1 MAGRDRMCAVL
12 ERYLEP
18 EMARERAN
26 NIAQV
31 LALVSA
37 DPVLTALGMLSR
49 LELPDVSGVAIA
61 VGLAWSQDA
70 DVVREKVA

>member
-1 MAGRDRMCAVL
+1 MCAVL

-18 EMARERAN
+18 ELARERAN

-31 LALVSA
+31 LALVAA
-37 DPVLTALGMLSR
+37 DPVVTALGMLNR
-49 LELPDVSGVAIA
+49 LDLADVSGVAIA
-61 VGLAWSQDA
+61 VGLAWSPDA